1 MQPVRDMVFSSSK
14 RQASNFGVIVVV
26 NKMSKNDRLLRKKY
40 IGVWRRLSVHIKEM
54 MTMFPVMV
62 SV

>member
-1 MQPVRDMVFSSSK
+1 MFFFSSK
-14 RQASNFGVIVVV
+14 RQASNFGAIVVV
-26 NKMSKNDRLLRKKY
+26 NKMSQNDKLLRKKY

-54 MTMFPVMV
+54 ITMFSVIV